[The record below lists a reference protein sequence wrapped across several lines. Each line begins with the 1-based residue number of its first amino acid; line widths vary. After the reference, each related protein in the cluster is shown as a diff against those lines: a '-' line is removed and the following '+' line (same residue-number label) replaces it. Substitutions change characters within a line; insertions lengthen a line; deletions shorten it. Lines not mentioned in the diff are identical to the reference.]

1 MPGPVP
7 GSVPAPGVPKEI
19 NGMQPAQIDEKGRAF
34 PTVNLRWARKAFSRL
49 GWAVLTLLLVTNV
62 AAAIFVEGLDAVLPG
77 LTDNGSVQLLLSALP
92 QYLIALPITLAILNT
107 LRPMPPQPVADDP
120 DAHPGVGRYLSFF
133 VMGVPIM
140 FVGSLVGSLLSDA
153 LSAGQGS
160 NALDDVAS
168 DNSTGGII
176 LQFVVFV
183 VLAPLVEEYVFRKQ
197 ILDRTRVYGEG
208 LAIVFSALIFGLM
221 HANFYQFFYAFGWG
235 LLWGYVYLRTGHVRY
250 TIGLHALVNFL
261 GGIVT
266 PMMIDGLNSVPW
278 TLIEVGTHAERQA
291 ALREHWP
298 MMVALAV
305 YFLAMIAMFVGG
317 VVLLIIRRRRF
328 VLRAAEQEL
337 LPANRARVAFG
348 NAGVVTFVVITALL
362 MVLTPV
368 VAGLAAY

>member
-1 MPGPVP
+1 
-7 GSVPAPGVPKEI
+7 
-19 NGMQPAQIDEKGRAF
+19 MQPAQIDEKGRAF

-197 ILDRTRVYGEG
+197 IIDRTRVYGEG

-305 YFLAMIAMFVGG
+305 YFLAMIDMFVGG
-317 VVLLIIRRRRF
+317 VVLLIIRRHRF

-337 LPANRARVAFG
+337 LPSNRARVAFG

-362 MVLTPV
+362 MVLTLV
-368 VAGLAAY
+368 ISGLAAY